1 MVGKSV
7 IAECE
12 LQRTRAIALGGLNII
27 ATDFYIDLLCH
38 AIALRLSARVIES
51 PRDK

>member
-7 IAECE
+7 IAERE
-12 LQRTRAIALGGLNII
+12 LQRTRAMALRGLNII

-38 AIALRLSARVIES
+38 AVASRLSARVIES
-51 PRDK
+51 RRDK